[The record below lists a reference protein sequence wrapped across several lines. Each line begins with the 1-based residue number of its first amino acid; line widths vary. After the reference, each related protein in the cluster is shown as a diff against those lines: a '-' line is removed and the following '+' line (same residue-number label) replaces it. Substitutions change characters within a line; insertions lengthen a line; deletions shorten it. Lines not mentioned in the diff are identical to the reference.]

1 MLKLLLGLS
10 PAVLG
15 IVAALAGSGLSLGAA
30 KLWNDWIDNP
40 AIVREQQV
48 VCLSK
53 VEAAAAKATRDE
65 QLRQFRAGE
74 AATEQFIQEAQAA
87 ADDQQ
92 AVRDM
97 LETEIERYE
106 QALAK
111 SGKHRCTV
119 DSDDLDFLGLQ
130 LGAGPATSR
139 Q

>member
-1 MLKLLLGLS
+1 MMLKLLLGLS
-10 PAVLG
+10 PAVIAILAG
-15 IVAALAGSGLSLGAA
+15 LAGSGLALGGA

-40 AIVREQQV
+40 GIVREQQA

-74 AATEQFIQEAQAA
+74 VATEQFIQEAQAA

-97 LETEIERYE
+97 LEMEIERYE
-106 QALAK
+106 QVLAK
-111 SGKHRCTV
+111 SGKRCTL
-119 DSDDLDFLGLQ
+119 DGDDLDFLGLQ
-130 LGAGPATSR
+130 LGSSPATGR

>member
-10 PAVLG
+10 PPVLG
-15 IVAALAGSGLSLGAA
+15 VLAALIGSGLSLGAA

-40 AIVREQQV
+40 SIVREQRAICV
-48 VCLSK
+48 AE

-74 AATEQFIQEAQAA
+74 AATEQFIQESQLAAEDAA
-87 ADDQQ
+87 A
-92 AVRDM
+92 RENL
-97 LETEIERYE
+97 LEMEIKAYE
-106 QALAK
+106 QRLAK
-111 SGKHRCTV
+111 SGRQCAL

-130 LGAGPATSR
+130 LDPPPTGR

>member
-10 PAVLG
+10 PSVIA
-15 IVAALAGSGLSLGAA
+15 IVAALAGSGLAFGAA

-40 AIVREQQV
+40 GIVREQQA

-74 AATEQFIQEAQAA
+74 AATEQFIIESQVA

-92 AVRDM
+92 ARETL
-97 LETEIERYE
+97 LEMEIKAYE
-106 QALAK
+106 QRLAK
-111 SGKHRCTV
+111 SGKAQCSI
-119 DSDDLDFLGLQ
+119 DADDYLLLGLQ
-130 LGAGPATSR
+130 PEPATGR
-139 Q
+139 E

>member
-10 PAVLG
+10 PAVIALLAG
-15 IVAALAGSGLSLGAA
+15 LAGSGLALGAA
-30 KLWNDWIDNP
+30 RLWNDWIDNP
-40 AIVREQQV
+40 GIVREQQA

-74 AATEQFIQEAQAA
+74 VATEQFIIESQIA

-92 AVRDM
+92 ARESL
-97 LETEIERYE
+97 LEMEIEAYE
-106 QALAK
+106 QRLAK
-111 SGKHRCTV
+111 SGKQCSL

-130 LGAGPATSR
+130 LGPSLATGR

>member
-10 PAVLG
+10 PAVLA
-15 IVAALAGSGLSLGAA
+15 VLAGLLGSGLSLGAA

-40 AIVREQQV
+40 GIVREQQAI
-48 VCLSK
+48 CLSK

-74 AATEQFIQEAQAA
+74 AATEQFILESQAA
-87 ADDQQ
+87 ADDR
-92 AVRDM
+92 AAREA
-97 LETEIERYE
+97 LFETEEKAYEER
-106 QALAK
+106 LAK

-119 DSDDLDFLGLQ
+119 DSDDLDFLGLHIE
-130 LGAGPATSR
+130 PSTSTGR

>member
-10 PAVLG
+10 PGVLA
-15 IVAALAGSGLSLGAA
+15 IVVGLLGSGLSLGAA

-40 AIVREQQV
+40 GIVREQQA

-74 AATEQFIQEAQAA
+74 VATEQFIIESQSA

-92 AVRDM
+92 ARETL
-97 LETEIERYE
+97 LEMEIEAYE
-106 QALAK
+106 QRMAK
-111 SGKHRCTV
+111 SGKQCSL

-130 LGAGPATSR
+130 LGSSPATGR

>member
-10 PAVLG
+10 PPVLA
-15 IVAALAGSGLSLGAA
+15 IVAGLAGSGLALGGA

-40 AIVREQQV
+40 GIVREQQAI
-48 VCLSK
+48 CLSK

-74 AATEQFIQEAQAA
+74 AATEQFIIESQSA

-97 LETEIERYE
+97 LEMEIERYE
-106 QALAK
+106 QVLAK
-111 SGKHRCTV
+111 SGKRCTL
-119 DSDDLDFLGLQ
+119 DGDDLDFLGLQ
-130 LGAGPATSR
+130 LGSSPATGR

>member
-1 MLKLLLGLS
+1 MIRALLGLS

-15 IVAALAGSGLSLGAA
+15 IVAALAGSGLSLGGAW
-30 KLWNDWIDNP
+30 LWNSWIDNP
-40 AIVREQQV
+40 GIVREQRAI
-48 VCLSK
+48 CLSQ

-74 AATEQFIQEAQAA
+74 AATEQFIIESQEA

-111 SGKHRCTV
+111 SGKTQCAIS
-119 DSDDLDFLGLQ
+119 SDDLGVLGLHVEPS
-130 LGAGPATSR
+130 PATGR